1 METLVKSVVHL
12 GDVITGDDV
21 IGIENKIALKGIGIL
36 VENAVETK
44 VHDPALTLAG
54 KVVAL
59 IDNGA
64 RLARKLC
71 RVVGAGVGDH
81 KDLDKLGRIVLILDG
96 ANEVGDHS
104 LLIMRRDKEG
114 ITMEFFGLGRRD
126 LATKSADDKED
137 HLVQKADREQRDDNL
152 IEDHDGCVG
161 L

>member
-1 METLVKSVVHL
+1 MESLVKGIVHL
-12 GDVITGDDV
+12 GHIIAGYDVIS
-21 IGIENKIALKGIGIL
+21 IEDKVAFKRVGIL
-36 VENAVETK
+36 VKDAVETK
-44 VHDPALTLAG
+44 VHDPALTLTG

-81 KDLDKLGRIVLILDG
+81 EDLDKLGRIVLILDG

-126 LATKSADDKED
+126 LATKSANDKED
-137 HLVQKADREQRDDNL
+137 HLVQEADREQRDDNL
-152 IEDHDGCVG
+152 VEDHDGCVG